1 MKVRRK
7 GYWWLFVLTIVF
19 TLATLSTLMPV
30 ESVNKISMLG
40 YKAHCSFTPIST
52 ILCAILAGLTCFI
65 RKRFFVTYK

>member
-1 MKVRRK
+1 MKVKRK

-19 TLATLSTLMPV
+19 TLCTISTFIPSEEASKVCMF
-30 ESVNKISMLG
+30 G

-52 ILCAILAGLTCFI
+52 ILCAIPAGLTCFI